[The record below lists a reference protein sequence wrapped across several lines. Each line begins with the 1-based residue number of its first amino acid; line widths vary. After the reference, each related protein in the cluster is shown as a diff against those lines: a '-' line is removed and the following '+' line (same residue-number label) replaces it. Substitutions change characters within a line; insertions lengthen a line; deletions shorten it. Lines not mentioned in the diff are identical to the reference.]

1 MKLKFDSK
9 LDYQRRAIDS
19 VVNLFEGQ
27 EIKQSNFTVVD
38 HDPQGKLFSEHGIGN
53 KLIINADKLLSNL
66 QKIQMENRLIPDEAL
81 DKNDLQFEIEM
92 ETGTGKTYVYLRTIL
107 ELNQSYGF
115 TKFVIVVPSIA
126 IKEGVKKTVDIT
138 KDHFKALFNGIN
150 YESFIYDSANIE
162 QVRNFAVND
171 HIEIMIINID
181 AFRRS
186 FTDPTKE
193 TKANVIHRTND
204 RLGGLKPIELIA
216 ETNPIVI
223 IDEPQSV
230 ATTPKAH
237 DAIKSLNSLC
247 LFKYSATHKKDDIH
261 HRLYRLG
268 PVEAYEQKL
277 VKQIEVASLQ
287 SEDDYNGAYIKL
299 TDVSN
304 KGNSITAKLELN
316 VRRGANI
323 SRQPVS
329 VRKGKDLVELTRNP
343 VYENYIVKD
352 ISCEPEKEWIDF
364 TSQPLILRLNQN
376 SGGMDDDTLKRI
388 QIRKTIEEHLDK
400 ELALNPRGI
409 KVLSL
414 FFIDRVANY
423 RHYDQEDNWLPG
435 KYAKMFEEEYKQLMR
450 SPRYKYS
457 RYREVPMSEVH
468 KGYFSGDKKRSNS
481 TAMIWKDSSGKTHAD
496 DDTYNLIMKDK
507 EELLRLDQPVRFIF
521 SHSAL
526 REGWDNPNVFQICTL
541 NETKSEMKKRQ
552 EIGRGLRLAVN
563 NEGNRTSGFEINT
576 LTVMANESYEQFA
589 KTLQVEIE
597 NETGIRFGHLSAES
611 FAGIVTNRN
620 ALGEPVL
627 LGKEKSKQVFDFLQK
642 NELINSKGKIEDK
655 LKEAVKEQRLEFPE
669 EFSEIQDQLISVIK
683 ENTKNYEIKKRSD
696 RKVATVKEKVLEN
709 ADFQKLWNHIKFK
722 TRFSVHFDSNELV
735 EACAASLK
743 DKLSIP
749 SIKVRYEKGLTQIN
763 KAGVTIKETEST
775 YEQHVDMHYEVPD
788 IITFLQNQTELTR
801 HSIVQI
807 LKQSET
813 LYLFKRN
820 PQLYMGDVAK
830 IINSTKKNFIV
841 DGITYKKIGDN
852 AYYSQELFKEKE
864 LKGYLKSNMIPVHD
878 ERTPYDYIVY
888 DSETERKFAE
898 DCEKDPNVRMFV
910 KLPDWFK
917 IQTPLGHYNPD
928 WAVLINENDN
938 DNLYFIAETKGS
950 ILNED
955 LRPTEK
961 GKIQCG
967 KKHFEALE
975 TGVRLK
981 ETTNLKGLFN

>member
-1 MKLKFDSK
+1 MKLNFDSN
-9 LDYQRRAIDS
+9 LDYQRRAIKS

-38 HDPQGKLFSEHGIGN
+38 NDPQGKLFSEHGIGN
-53 KLIINADKLLSNL
+53 KLIINADKLLKNL
-66 QKIQMENRLIPDEAL
+66 QKIQISNRLIPDESL
-81 DKNDLQFEIEM
+81 DKNDMQFEIEM
-92 ETGTGKTYVYLRTIL
+92 ETGTGKTYVYLRSIL
-107 ELNQSYGF
+107 ELNQNYGF

-138 KDHFKALFNGIN
+138 KDHFKNLLNGIT
-150 YESFIYDSANIE
+150 YESFVYESTNVE
-162 QVRNFAVND
+162 QVRNFAVSN
-171 HIEIMIINID
+171 HVEIMIINID

-186 FTDPTKE
+186 FTDPAKE
-193 TKANVIHRTND
+193 TKANVIHRAND

-216 ETNPIVI
+216 ETNPIVL

-230 ATTPKAH
+230 DTTKKAH
-237 DAIKSLNSLC
+237 EAIKSLNPLC
-247 LFKYSATHKKDDIH
+247 LFKYSATHRDIH
-261 HRLYRLG
+261 HLLYKLG

-277 VKQIEVASLQ
+277 VKQIEVASIR

-299 TDVSN
+299 SGVNN
-304 KGNSITAKLELN
+304 KGSSITAKLELN

-323 SRQPVS
+323 SRQTVTIC
-329 VRKGKDLVELTRNP
+329 KGKDLAELNP
-343 VYENYIVKD
+343 VYKNYIVNN
-352 ISCEPEKEWIDF
+352 IFCEPGKEWIDF
-364 TSQPLILRLNQN
+364 ASQSLILHLNQD

-400 ELALNPRGI
+400 ELILNPKGI

-423 RHYDQEDNWLPG
+423 RQYDQKDNWLPG
-435 KYAKMFEEEYKQLMR
+435 KYAKMFEEEYKQLMH
-450 SPRYKYS
+450 SPKYQYS
-457 RYREVPMSEVH
+457 RYRGTPVSEVH
-468 KGYFSGDKKRSNS
+468 KGYFSGDKKRSDS
-481 TAMIWKDSSGKTHAD
+481 AATIWKDSSGKTHAD

-507 EELLRLDQPVRFIF
+507 EELLSLDQPVRFIF

-563 NEGNRTSGFEINT
+563 NDGNRTSGFEINT
-576 LTVMANESYEQFA
+576 LTVMANESYDQFA
-589 KTLQVEIE
+589 KTLQTEIE
-597 NETGIRFGHLSAES
+597 NETGIHFGHLSKES
-611 FAGIVTNRN
+611 FAGIVMSRN
-620 ALGEPVL
+620 ALGEPEL
-627 LGKEKSKQVFDFLQK
+627 LGKARSEQVFEYLQK
-642 NELINSKGKIEDK
+642 NEFINGKGKIEDK
-655 LKEAVKEQRLEFPE
+655 LKEAVKEQKLELPKE
-669 EFSEIQDQLISVIK
+669 YSDIQDQLISVIK

-696 RKVATVKEKVLEN
+696 RKVATVKEKVLQN
-709 ADFQKLWNHIKFK
+709 ADFQRLWNHIKFK
-722 TRFSVHFDSNELV
+722 TRFSVHFDSNQLIET
-735 EACAASLK
+735 CADSLK
-743 DKLSIP
+743 EKLNIP
-749 SIKVRYEKGLTQIN
+749 SIKVRYEKGLTEVN
-763 KAGVTIKETEST
+763 KAGVTVKETQLT
-775 YEQHVDMHYEVPD
+775 YEQHVDMHFEVPD
-788 IITFLQNQTELTR
+788 IITFLQNETELTR

-813 LYLFKRN
+813 LYLFQRN

-830 IINSTKKNFIV
+830 IINSTKKSFIV

-864 LKGYLKSNMIPVHD
+864 LKGYLKSNMIPVND

-888 DSETERKFAE
+888 DSDTEKRFAE
-898 DCEKDPNVRMFV
+898 DCEKDPNVKMFV

-928 WAVLINENDN
+928 WAVSINENGIDK
-938 DNLYFIAETKGS
+938 LYFVAETKGS

-967 KKHFEALE
+967 KKHFEALG
-975 TGVRLK
+975 TGVKLK
-981 ETTNLKGLFN
+981 ETTSLRGLFN